1 MSQPPSKVK
10 AILLAMLVTFIWS
23 TSWILIKIG
32 LKEIP
37 ALTFAGLRYTI
48 AFLCLIPFILGKTTR
63 KEIIGLQRSDWL
75 KLVFLGVVLYTL
87 AQGGQFL
94 ALSYLP
100 SVSVSLILNLTSI
113 FVAFSGIVLLK
124 EKPSVL
130 QWIGVVLNLMGIL
143 IYFFPGAFIRA
154 QWLGL
159 LFAVVSLITN
169 IGGALLGRGVNRGQQ
184 YSPLL
189 VTVVSMGF
197 GSILMLA
204 AGLIF
209 QGLPAISLVSWGI
222 ILLLAVVNTAF
233 AFTVWNYTQ
242 QTLTAIESSLINSTM
257 LIQVAVLAWI
267 FLGDRLNTQEI
278 IGLVFAAVGVLI
290 VQINLKQKISLA

>member
-1 MSQPPSKVK
+1 MSRPPSRLK
-10 AILLAMLVTFIWS
+10 AILLAMLVTLIWS

-32 LKEIP
+32 LKEVP

-48 AFLCLIPFILGKTTR
+48 AFFCLLPFVFNRSTR
-63 KEIIGLQRSDWL
+63 TEIKQLKRSDWV
-75 KLVFLGVVLYTL
+75 KLALLGVVLYTL

-94 ALSYLP
+94 ALAYLP

-124 EKPSVL
+124 EKPTLL
-130 QWIGVVLNLMGIL
+130 QWIGVALNLLGIL
-143 IYFFPGAFIRA
+143 IYFYPGAFVKGE
-154 QWLGL
+154 WLGL
-159 LFAVVSLITN
+159 FFAIISLTSN

-197 GSILMLA
+197 GSTLMLA

-209 QGLPAISLVSWGI
+209 QGLPRISLVSWGI

-233 AFTVWNYTQ
+233 AFTVWNFTQ

-257 LIQVAVLAWI
+257 LIQVAILAWI
-267 FLGDRLNTQEI
+267 FLGDRMDTREI
-278 IGLVFAAVGVLI
+278 IGLVFAAVGVLV
-290 VQINLKQKISLA
+290 VQMNLRKIPATP

>member
-1 MSQPPSKVK
+1 MSRPPSKVK

-37 ALTFAGLRYTI
+37 ALTFAGLRYSI
-48 AFLCLIPFILGKTTR
+48 AFLCLIPFVLGKTTR

-75 KLVFLGVVLYTL
+75 KLAFLGVVLYTL

-94 ALSYLP
+94 ALYYLP

-290 VQINLKQKISLA
+290 VQINLKQKISLP

>member
-1 MSQPPSKVK
+1 MSRPPSKVK
-10 AILLAMLVTFIWS
+10 AILLAMMVTFIWS

-48 AFLCLIPFILGKTTR
+48 AFLCLIPFVLGKATR

-75 KLVFLGVVLYTL
+75 KLAFLGVVLYTL

-130 QWIGVVLNLMGIL
+130 QWTGVVLNLMGIL

-169 IGGALLGRGVNRGQQ
+169 IGGALLGRGINRGQQ

-267 FLGDRLNTQEI
+267 FLGDRLITQEI

-290 VQINLKQKISLA
+290 VQINLKQKISLP

>member
-48 AFLCLIPFILGKTTR
+48 AFLCLIPFVLGKTTR

-75 KLVFLGVVLYTL
+75 KLAFLGVVLYTL

-290 VQINLKQKISLA
+290 VQINLKQKNSLP